1 MFFYR
6 KEKSKEQQV
15 KEDKVM
21 WIHENASYMTYI
33 DEVNIGKKEIY
44 IEGPHV
50 RGVVKEGL
58 ELLALDCDGEQ
69 IGKLKIKSFES
80 KKQGMLLGS
89 VNTGEYLM
97 ISNDLIQGEKT
108 EFRKASM
115 LVNADIFS

>member
-33 DEVNIGKKEIY
+33 DEVNIGKKEIF

-50 RGVVKEGL
+50 RGGVKEGL

-97 ISNDLIQGEKT
+97 ITNDLIQGEKT

-115 LVNADIFS
+115 LVNTDIFS